1 MTHTLEVTEVDDDLL
16 QLLDQRASQQ
26 AQDRSAYVRD
36 LLRRDLTAQAGSSFG
51 KRTFAQILAPVH
63 ESVQQSG
70 MTEAEVDA
78 LLDETL
84 ADVRRKSRYR

>member
-36 LLRRDLTAQAGSSFG
+36 LLQRALEEEELNEFAVEFVHKVRREKREQKAAQHA
-51 KRTFAQILAPVH
+51 
-63 ESVQQSG
+63 VQQ
-70 MTEAEVDA
+70 EAG
-78 LLDETL
+78 
-84 ADVRRKSRYR
+84 

>member
-36 LLRRDLTAQAGSSFG
+36 LLRRALEEEGLTEFIS
-51 KRTFAQILAPVH
+51 TQI
-63 ESVQQSG
+63 
-70 MTEAEVDA
+70 
-78 LLDETL
+78 DE
-84 ADVRRKSRYR
+84 VRRERHERSATRPKLQQEAV